1 MIVGVDEVTDV
12 PGASAEAEQ
21 VKEIQ
26 KTTVLGLIERNTNR
40 IYHVNWLVD
49 PNIINYER
57 LIVYLPTANYYRKR
71 YDVDLQTTNYGLV
84 ENPTAVKTVWD
95 VVEQFYAKESYA
107 FVDED
112 HYDQFVDIQKAV
124 ENIRNLI
131 KAYPMYEN
139 IMLDTENGLKAYNVL
154 SILTYLDENERW
166 AMIRALKYSRGSV
179 AVQQRIAEKI
189 ISKIKVEN
197 GRDLMTQEQQV
208 ETFIEFSKQ
217 RRSDKE
223 EKVSDQLLEKIEK
236 SPLYEIVKEK
246 LGTQGFLLS
255 PTQQFN
261 VLQQVGLL
269 SKQGENLVYNLSD
282 MGSGKTL
289 MTVESI
295 FLLDLKMAESFPLE
309 NVAEIRLPNK
319 HLIAPKLSVK
329 SSWIK
334 TFELFY
340 DVEEVSDI
348 EYHLSF
354 EYNGKV
360 YKSKVLASPFTV
372 KSNAIVVDQPLP
384 ESKYLRDIQEYL
396 IIDEIHQLVQK
407 SISRTKFFPK
417 GVNPATSY
425 KSFILSGT
433 LSNLTTTQWYHY
445 IRLMDIEYPHHTL
458 RQSNSG
464 ISSSLVKREKDL
476 ADSIK
481 QSAEGL
487 AEHQH
492 RYFDPEN
499 LTDKFEPITHVTKS
513 NIENLYHHLFS
524 SLVLNVRENH
534 YEKIEDVLTEKQFGL
549 RYAPELSDTPNF
561 ELFYNL
567 VGDKA
572 ITAQS
577 LQIAEELFGEQ
588 KTQHKAD
595 VIKTTSPLTADDL
608 EILKTLHKITADHA
622 IYKSKVIANRINNA
636 ILNLNDGL
644 QQKNVYD
651 LISQFASNNSRF
663 LEYLTTLDLNIL
675 EKLPQSNLIDLPE
688 LEDTEK
694 FAILKDILANE
705 PDETHLI
712 VVNDYNAMVQLSKAL
727 DIDHLS
733 LKQVRNALSYQD
745 SLDEMFEKQNVVVV
759 PQDMIKSSL
768 DLVQA
773 NRLIQY
779 QLNSEISDIIQTQN
793 RINRIGQTRETK
805 AYYIA
810 TDVLQENLIE
820 LFLETYRN
828 IKVAHK
834 GIVELF
840 VDMSSQINVVN
851 DYIGKALKSAT
862 VDSEPLGQLSLFDET
877 PYIVDIEETED
888 IEQEESVYNHPAQLV
903 LFSLDDDYEAHQFA
917 M

>member
-1 MIVGVDEVTDV
+1 
-12 PGASAEAEQ
+12 
-21 VKEIQ
+21 
-26 KTTVLGLIERNTNR
+26 
-40 IYHVNWLVD
+40 
-49 PNIINYER
+49 
-57 LIVYLPTANYYRKR
+57 
-71 YDVDLQTTNYGLV
+71 
-84 ENPTAVKTVWD
+84 
-95 VVEQFYAKESYA
+95 
-107 FVDED
+107 
-112 HYDQFVDIQKAV
+112 
-124 ENIRNLI
+124 
-131 KAYPMYEN
+131 
-139 IMLDTENGLKAYNVL
+139 
-154 SILTYLDENERW
+154 
-166 AMIRALKYSRGSV
+166 
-179 AVQQRIAEKI
+179 
-189 ISKIKVEN
+189 
-197 GRDLMTQEQQV
+197 
-208 ETFIEFSKQ
+208 
-217 RRSDKE
+217 
-223 EKVSDQLLEKIEK
+223 
-236 SPLYEIVKEK
+236 
-246 LGTQGFLLS
+246 
-255 PTQQFN
+255 
-261 VLQQVGLL
+261 
-269 SKQGENLVYNLSD
+269 
-282 MGSGKTL
+282 
-289 MTVESI
+289 
-295 FLLDLKMAESFPLE
+295 
-309 NVAEIRLPNK
+309 
-319 HLIAPKLSVK
+319 
-329 SSWIK
+329 
-334 TFELFY
+334 
-340 DVEEVSDI
+340 
-348 EYHLSF
+348 
-354 EYNGKV
+354 
-360 YKSKVLASPFTV
+360 
-372 KSNAIVVDQPLP
+372 
-384 ESKYLRDIQEYL
+384 
-396 IIDEIHQLVQK
+396 
-407 SISRTKFFPK
+407 
-417 GVNPATSY
+417 
-425 KSFILSGT
+425 
-433 LSNLTTTQWYHY
+433 
-445 IRLMDIEYPHHTL
+445 MDIEHPHHTL

-688 LEDTEK
+688 LENTEK

-727 DIDHLS
+727 DLDHLS
-733 LKQVRNALSYQD
+733 VKQVRDALSYQD
-745 SLDEMFEKQNVVVV
+745 SLDEMFEKQSVVVV

-851 DYIGKALKSAT
+851 DYIGKALKSAI
-862 VDSEPLGQLSLFDET
+862 VDSEPLGQLSLFDDT
-877 PYIVDIEETED
+877 PYIVDVKETED
-888 IEQEESVYNHPAQLV
+888 IEPDESVYNHPAQLV

>member
-1 MIVGVDEVTDV
+1 
-12 PGASAEAEQ
+12 
-21 VKEIQ
+21 
-26 KTTVLGLIERNTNR
+26 
-40 IYHVNWLVD
+40 
-49 PNIINYER
+49 
-57 LIVYLPTANYYRKR
+57 
-71 YDVDLQTTNYGLV
+71 
-84 ENPTAVKTVWD
+84 
-95 VVEQFYAKESYA
+95 
-107 FVDED
+107 
-112 HYDQFVDIQKAV
+112 
-124 ENIRNLI
+124 
-131 KAYPMYEN
+131 
-139 IMLDTENGLKAYNVL
+139 
-154 SILTYLDENERW
+154 
-166 AMIRALKYSRGSV
+166 
-179 AVQQRIAEKI
+179 
-189 ISKIKVEN
+189 
-197 GRDLMTQEQQV
+197 
-208 ETFIEFSKQ
+208 
-217 RRSDKE
+217 
-223 EKVSDQLLEKIEK
+223 
-236 SPLYEIVKEK
+236 
-246 LGTQGFLLS
+246 
-255 PTQQFN
+255 
-261 VLQQVGLL
+261 
-269 SKQGENLVYNLSD
+269 
-282 MGSGKTL
+282 
-289 MTVESI
+289 
-295 FLLDLKMAESFPLE
+295 MAESFPLE
-309 NVAEIRLPNK
+309 NVTDIHLPNK

-348 EYHLSF
+348 EYNLSF
-354 EYNGKV
+354 EHNGKV

-384 ESKYLRDIQEYL
+384 ESKYLREIQEYL

-445 IRLMDIEYPHHTL
+445 IRLMDIEHPHHTL

-464 ISSSLVKREKDL
+464 ISSSLVKRENDL

-549 RYAPELSDTPNF
+549 QYAPELSDTPNF

-727 DIDHLS
+727 DLDHLS
-733 LKQVRNALSYQD
+733 VKQVRDALSYQD
-745 SLDEMFEKQNVVVV
+745 SLDEMFEKQSVVVV

-862 VDSEPLGQLSLFDET
+862 VDSEPLGQLSLFDDT
-877 PYIVDIEETED
+877 PYIVDVEKTED
-888 IEQEESVYNHPAQLV
+888 VEPEESVYNHPAQLV